1 MNSGTGK
8 LATKTIAIVMIVA
21 ILSEMGLSPVVM
33 VFFTGAVLVI
43 WLVARRAQMREVE
56 RIFEFYIAADAIL
69 REEERR
75 WYGFEIAEVI
85 EHGESLLETMPDP
98 PPLHFFAL
106 GALYQR
112 LGNHDAA
119 VQYLSR
125 LNDDQQ
131 YDETHRI
138 VPSPQLRRYVMMLRR
153 LEQHPAAEPQT
164 LAAIRNL
171 ERARQRS
178 AGKMLLDSRSLS
190 ETTVVAPE
198 SPPRETR
205 TTREATLLRETKE
218 EPAAS
223 ETKEPLF
230 SPSAPLSSITAPPP
244 IATVLHDIYQDETSA
259 SN

>member
-85 EHGESLLETMPDP
+85 EHGESLLETIPDP

-125 LNDDQQ
+125 LNDEPQ

-138 VPSPQLRRYVMMLRR
+138 APSPQLRRYVMMLRR

-164 LAAIRNL
+164 LAAVRNL

-178 AGKMLLDSRSLS
+178 AAKMLVDSRSLS
-190 ETTVVAPE
+190 ETTVLPTE
-198 SPPRETR
+198 SQ
-205 TTREATLLRETKE
+205 ARETKE
-218 EPAAS
+218 EPSAS
-223 ETKEPLF
+223 ETKEPMF

-244 IATVLHDIYQDETSA
+244 IATVLHDIYQDETGA

>member
-8 LATKTIAIVMIVA
+8 VATKAIAVIVIVA
-21 ILSEMGLSPVVM
+21 ILNAVGLSPVLM
-33 VFFTGAVLVI
+33 LFFTGAVLVI
-43 WLVARRAQMREVE
+43 WLVAHRAQMREVE
-56 RIFEFYIAADAIL
+56 QMFEFYIAADAIL

-85 EHGESLLETMPDP
+85 EHGESLLELMPDP
-98 PPLHFFAL
+98 PPLHYFAL

-112 LGNHDAA
+112 LGNHEAA
-119 VQYLSR
+119 AQYLSR
-125 LNDDQQ
+125 LTENEQ
-131 YDETHRI
+131 YDETHR
-138 VPSPQLRRYVMMLRR
+138 VAPSPQLRRYVTMLRS

-178 AGKMLLDSRSLS
+178 AVKMLLDSRSVIENTVAVELKAEMQPGEKKDAGEKK
-190 ETTVVAPE
+190 ETGE
-198 SPPRETR
+198 R
-205 TTREATLLRETKE
+205 K
-218 EPAAS
+218 AS
-223 ETKEPLF
+223 EVNEKLF
-230 SPSAPLSSITAPPP
+230 SPSAPLSSISAPPP

>member
-1 MNSGTGK
+1 MSSGTGK
-8 LATKTIAIVMIVA
+8 LATKGIAVIVIVA
-21 ILSEMGLSPVVM
+21 ILNAVGLSPVLM
-33 VFFTGAVLVI
+33 FFFTGAVLVI

-56 RIFEFYIAADAIL
+56 RIFEFYVAADAIL

-85 EHGESLLETMPDP
+85 EHGESLLELMPDP
-98 PPLHFFAL
+98 PPLHYFAL

-112 LGNHDAA
+112 LGNHNAA

-125 LNDDQQ
+125 LNEDEHC
-131 YDETHRI
+131 DETHR
-138 VPSPQLRRYVMMLRR
+138 VAPSPQLRRYVTALRR
-153 LEQHPAAEPQT
+153 LEQHPAAEPHT

-178 AGKMLLDSRSLS
+178 AAQMLLDSRSLS
-190 ETTVVAPE
+190 ETTATTPAPVRTKVE
-198 SPPRETR
+198 TPPVPEP
-205 TTREATLLRETKE
+205 KE
-218 EPAAS
+218 E
-223 ETKEPLF
+223 TF

-244 IATVLHDIYQDETSA
+244 IATVLHDIYQDETGA